1 MTNSRRKGHDFER
14 RVANSMR
21 EELGE
26 VVKED
31 VKRILDQAREAEL
44 GDIEIHDFVIECKRY
59 SPLPTYR
66 EQWWDQV
73 WASAKKTKKHPIL
86 VYKFDRQDIQ
96 AVLPLY
102 LIGGGWSARKEYRA
116 DVSFANMYAIMRNYI
131 SGSHFERFPFQE
143 AVAPNEDVYQ
153 GMFFN
158 NKSDKYMRDESD
170 EKNPLVFTP
179 TSTL

>member
-1 MTNSRRKGHDFER
+1 MKVNIIVKIEPVDCMGCRIEKGLAIRTPTEVFCEGTIDLYFRLFFLFVEKQNS
-14 RVANSMR
+14 V
-21 EELGE
+21 
-26 VVKED
+26 
-31 VKRILDQAREAEL
+31 
-44 GDIEIHDFVIECKRY
+44 
-59 SPLPTYR
+59 YR

-143 AVAPNEDVYQ
+143 AVAPNEDAYQ

-158 NKSDKYMRDESD
+158 HKIDKDLRDEGD
-170 EKNPLVFTP
+170 GKNQLVFTP